1 MTDLEQKRRYDQD
14 RQKAGYNNLYP
25 NLGKQTGPP
34 RAATTNVPP
43 PPPPRR
49 GGTAQTAKPTFAT
62 PGSNKPPPSA
72 GAQRYAGW
80 ARASAQEWQQA
91 KEEAQARADAFP
103 GFSGMR
109 SGPNTNAQGPPPQRG
124 YRPRFVP
131 TAQRPASSYVPP
143 PTFEGPKH
151 SQTWDQSQTS
161 QAGFP
166 GMSRTQTSRKRA
178 GFDPSTPSGDEHMAG
193 SSAYANVHREG
204 QAQAPQPEQS
214 YFDVRKPQMAS
225 DDFQSKSAASPLRH
239 TRSQEDP
246 PTRPGISRQS
256 TKYAGKPKERTDLFG
271 PGLGRSASVRTSPI
285 DARYEDHA
293 SQRPHS
299 HHGAAR
305 FRSASPGLRSPMA
318 EAQYSSESSSSSS
331 SEEEVLV
338 RPRTK
343 VTPRQ
348 RVNRTGAMP
357 NYGGPNGQS
366 ANEAYAHETNS
377 PQQDHTASYQY
388 PPPPPRNQPFF
399 PDAKGTHDANE
410 HRDVP
415 ANGQSLYDHPSF
427 SYTHKW
433 SQDWGFSPRK
443 GTQPFP
449 SKDPPYWA
457 LPSSISPETLR
468 YKTRNASG
476 LPTLLEEFEESIE
489 SLEQKHSSSASNN
502 FPLPSTESSK
512 TSANINN
519 VHSSASATAAKA
531 GLGNLPKAFN
541 SSEWDGKF
549 DSLSFA
555 PSANHDR
562 RSPTRGSR
570 RASTQPHTRT
580 ASPGKDD
587 TPTGTDGTS
596 TTSTTKTAFQPAK
609 FDADKWKEQFGKDHT
624 WTNPSSEG
632 PRGKTPRKA
641 SRAAPKKASH
651 SKPPPNATAE
661 EIKESAADP
670 APNGASQGRSAAA
683 ATAAVVDE
691 MDLDSPGVPTPP
703 DDAAH
708 SNVSVNNQ
716 PPPQDTSASV
726 NLDDLGSVHPF
737 KPSNTGLGDLED
749 LTSTLPFQSRPAPSV
764 DLNESASSTLKTIT
778 DLKLPRPP
786 KSPIAPMEESLSP
799 GRWISYITSMSAY
812 MKEWSNFNKQILE
825 HFQIRQ
831 ARMDHNMA
839 SNWIGSIGDGP
850 TDLAAELEKGSG
862 VQAGYKTYMS
872 WVEQDTAV
880 REWWNVACERHREAM
895 MELGRVRER
904 MKKSNERAS

>member
-1 MTDLEQKRRYDQD
+1 
-14 RQKAGYNNLYP
+14 
-25 NLGKQTGPP
+25 
-34 RAATTNVPP
+34 
-43 PPPPRR
+43 
-49 GGTAQTAKPTFAT
+49 
-62 PGSNKPPPSA
+62 
-72 GAQRYAGW
+72 
-80 ARASAQEWQQA
+80 
-91 KEEAQARADAFP
+91 
-103 GFSGMR
+103 
-109 SGPNTNAQGPPPQRG
+109 
-124 YRPRFVP
+124 
-131 TAQRPASSYVPP
+131 
-143 PTFEGPKH
+143 
-151 SQTWDQSQTS
+151 
-161 QAGFP
+161 
-166 GMSRTQTSRKRA
+166 
-178 GFDPSTPSGDEHMAG
+178 MAG
-193 SSAYANVHREG
+193 SSAYANVHRDG
-204 QAQAPQPEQS
+204 QPQAPQPEPS
-214 YFDVRKPQMAS
+214 YFDVRKPQVPS
-225 DDFQSKSAASPLRH
+225 DDFQPKPAASPLRH

-246 PTRPGISRQS
+246 PTRPGVSRQS

-285 DARYEDHA
+285 DPRFEDHV

-357 NYGGPNGQS
+357 NYGGLNGQS
-366 ANEAYAHETNS
+366 TNDAYAYETNS
-377 PQQDHTASYQY
+377 PQQDHTATYQY

-399 PDAKGTHDANE
+399 PDTEANPDANKPE
-410 HRDVP
+410 DIP
-415 ANGQSLYDHPSF
+415 AKDQSMYDNPSF
-427 SYTHKW
+427 FDTHKW
-433 SQDWGFSPRK
+433 SQDWGFSSRK
-443 GTQPFP
+443 GTHLFP
-449 SKDPPYWA
+449 SKEPPYWA
-457 LPSSISPETLR
+457 LPSSIYPGSLR
-468 YKTRNASG
+468 YKKRNASG
-476 LPTLLEEFEESIE
+476 LSTLLEEFEESIE
-489 SLEQKHSSSASNN
+489 SLEQRHCSSASNK
-502 FPLPSTESSK
+502 FPLPSTESSE
-512 TSANINN
+512 TSANIYN
-519 VHSSASATAAKA
+519 VHSSAATNAAKA

-549 DSLSFA
+549 DRLSFA

-570 RASTQPHTRT
+570 RASAQPHART

-587 TPTGTDGTS
+587 NPGTDGTS
-596 TTSTTKTAFQPAK
+596 TTSATNSAFQPAK

-624 WTNPSSEG
+624 WTNPSSEV
-632 PRGKTPRKA
+632 PRGKIPRKA
-641 SRAAPKKASH
+641 SRAAPKKASNP
-651 SKPPPNATAE
+651 KAPANATAE
-661 EIKESAADP
+661 EVKESATESAT
-670 APNGASQGRSAAA
+670 NGQTRASAAA
-683 ATAAVVDE
+683 AAAAVDE

-703 DDAAH
+703 DDGAH
-708 SNVSVNNQ
+708 SNVSANNQQ
-716 PPPQDTSASV
+716 PPPQDTSSSV
-726 NLDDLGSVHPF
+726 NLDDLGHVHPF

-749 LTSTLPFQSRPAPSV
+749 LNSTLPFQSRPAPSV
-764 DLNESASSTLKTIT
+764 NLNESASSTLKTIT

-812 MKEWSNFNKQILE
+812 MKDWSTFNKQILE

-862 VQAGYKTYMS
+862 VQAGYKTYMG
-872 WVEQDTAV
+872 WVEQDSAV

-895 MELGRVRER
+895 TELGRVRER
-904 MKKSNERAS
+904 MKKSNERPS